1 MEKNQLS
8 TSPSPQNHRK
18 LLWWALGLLVIFA
31 LILLE
36 ITRRPSELGPVE
48 KYAQQAEDQF
58 NLFVE
63 RFHLYERALE
73 AREDSRWPQS
83 LAEHRRALLVDL
95 HQFYS
100 PELLKGL
107 DAFLKSKPPVQE
119 LEEAHRNFVE
129 AHRYEQK
136 AIEALKVFVARG
148 NLKDLYQALE
158 HWERSEPRYILAI
171 DKVKSFLQQMR

>member
-1 MEKNQLS
+1 MEKNQLPS
-8 TSPSPQNHRK
+8 SPPNHRK
-18 LLWWALGLLVIFA
+18 ILWWGLGFFVVFA

-48 KYAQQAEDQF
+48 RYAQQAENQF

-83 LAEHRRALLVDL
+83 LANHRRALLMDM
-95 HQFYS
+95 HRFYNS
-100 PELLKGL
+100 DLLKGL
-107 DAFLKSKPPVQE
+107 DAFLKSKPPVPE

-129 AHRYEQK
+129 AHQYEQK
-136 AIEALKVFVARG
+136 AVEALKVFVAQG
-148 NLKDLYQALE
+148 NLKDLHQALE
-158 HWERSEPRYILAI
+158 NWERSEPRYILAI